1 MSIRHCNSS
10 ISYLEFIGKYSLIPD
25 QSLLDETV
33 REVIKADFASYPADL
48 AHNLALAEY
57 YAFLSKQTGIIASYF
72 LLTGQWSDHTPEWF
86 DHRLHHMEPDRFGND
101 YWTMPA
107 DLVLLKLPLH
117 GKILD
122 LCSGDGFYD
131 YHFYAHRADEVI
143 AVERHRQAFQQALR
157 LHKRDNIT
165 YINEDIFHYSAKS
178 AYFDVVVIR
187 GAIEHFTE
195 EDQLIIFKNAWNAL
209 RQGGWF
215 CGDTPA
221 KNNEE
226 GYKMLNSHENEF
238 GNAEELKALIYKV
251 FPNVEV
257 TTYESHDRT
266 TLFWQAPK

>member
-1 MSIRHCNSS
+1 MSICNHNYN
-10 ISYLEFIGKYSLIPD
+10 ISYLDFLEKYSLIPD
-25 QSLLDETV
+25 KQLLDDTINK
-33 REVIKADFASYPADL
+33 VIKADFTSFPADL
-48 AHNLALAEY
+48 AHNLALGEY
-57 YAFLSKQTGIIASYF
+57 YAFLSKQTGTIAAYF
-72 LLTGQWSDHTPEWF
+72 LLNGQWSYKEPEWF

-131 YHFYAHRADEVI
+131 YYFYAHRAHEVI
-143 AVERHRQAFQQALR
+143 AVERHPQAFQQALR

-178 AYFDVVVIR
+178 TYFDVVVIR
-187 GAIEHFTE
+187 GAIEHFKE

-209 RQGGWF
+209 KQGGWF

-221 KNNEE
+221 KNNGE
-226 GYKMLNSHENEF
+226 GYKMLKSHENEF
-238 GNAEELKALIYKV
+238 ENAEELKALIYKV

-257 TTYESHDRT
+257 STYESRDRT
-266 TLFWQAPK
+266 TLFWQAQK